1 MTQSQSTTVSEMM
14 LNVLENI
21 ERNIDSMAKQ
31 KPRNNNREIFNSLS
45 VGSMAKRALPAVGAA
60 GFMAYAKSVIDTEAG
75 MSRLSKILNVAAT
88 ELLSM
93 ERAGRRF
100 NTSFSQGL
108 MNIKSQFAGLE
119 QEDVS
124 ALYESLARYGVKDP
138 TSFMEAIDKD
148 DTMGLFRE
156 LQKVWTDLNNNQKL
170 RMSETLG
177 LDRGMMDILNDPE
190 KFNRY
195 KDETNVT
202 NEDIKSAEK
211 AKESM
216 DKLAMKLDQFM
227 TKVVNGLIPSIDKL
241 VSWLNQMDPNQLA
254 SALGLAADGLL
265 ALVGSL
271 DRIFGTKDTD
281 DKPLQPEVLD
291 TKSTI
296 TQKKKEL
303 AALND
308 MAKGDV
314 NLEMYRS
321 ISNARWILKD
331 EIANLEQKMSS
342 ERDQKIQD
350 INNASPSE
358 RMRMLASGEVDMSDF
373 MDRFSA
379 NQTKVD
385 QISESQPTVSNSTNS
400 EDNRSRS
407 VVVQFNN
414 EFNTST
420 NDREQIKR
428 VVREVQEEQFREAIK
443 QDDWP

>member
-1 MTQSQSTTVSEMM
+1 
-14 LNVLENI
+14 
-21 ERNIDSMAKQ
+21 
-31 KPRNNNREIFNSLS
+31 
-45 VGSMAKRALPAVGAA
+45 
-60 GFMAYAKSVIDTEAG
+60 
-75 MSRLSKILNVAAT
+75 
-88 ELLSM
+88 M

-254 SALGLAADGLL
+254 SALG
-265 ALVGSL
+265 
-271 DRIFGTKDTD
+271 
-281 DKPLQPEVLD
+281 
-291 TKSTI
+291 
-296 TQKKKEL
+296 
-303 AALND
+303 
-308 MAKGDV
+308 
-314 NLEMYRS
+314 
-321 ISNARWILKD
+321 
-331 EIANLEQKMSS
+331 
-342 ERDQKIQD
+342 
-350 INNASPSE
+350 
-358 RMRMLASGEVDMSDF
+358 
-373 MDRFSA
+373 
-379 NQTKVD
+379 
-385 QISESQPTVSNSTNS
+385 
-400 EDNRSRS
+400 
-407 VVVQFNN
+407 
-414 EFNTST
+414 
-420 NDREQIKR
+420 
-428 VVREVQEEQFREAIK
+428 
-443 QDDWP
+443 